1 MKDLAIK
8 PNLIE
13 TLFSQSLVVY
23 KYVTMCCCSEPQ
35 IANDAIVDMSQ
46 VLRLKMK

>member
-23 KYVTMCCCSEPQ
+23 KYDVTMCCCSEPQ
-35 IANDAIVDMSQ
+35 IANDAIVDIY
-46 VLRLKMK
+46 VAGIAP